1 MKQLKAALIG
11 FGGMG
16 HCHAAQYSGQKD
28 IQLVAICD
36 ISQDALNK
44 PIGTSEGDCA
54 VYASAFKCTSFEE
67 LLEKCPDF
75 DYLDI
80 CLPTY
85 LHKEYAIRAM
95 RAGYHVLCEKPMAL
109 STADCNDMIA
119 VSYETG
125 KFLMIAQCLRFCAQY
140 IYIKELI
147 DSQRYGKLLSISMQ
161 RNNGLPK
168 GWFQDE
174 KLSGGALM
182 DLHLHDIDF
191 LQFAL
196 GMPKSVY
203 SIGVT
208 AGSGGIDDCTTIY
221 YYPNDLKTVASGGW
235 AHTKFS
241 SAATAI
247 FEKSNFELIGNEL
260 SRCYRNEPTE
270 TIEFPAD
277 TPNMYF
283 REIEYFGEC
292 IIKGERP
299 SISSIESTRDSIT
312 LIEKELE
319 SIKTGRKLDL

>member
-1 MKQLKAALIG
+1 MKKIKAALIG

-16 HCHAAQYSGQKD
+16 HCHSAQYSGQKD
-28 IQLVAICD
+28 IELVALCD

-44 PIGTSEGDCA
+44 PIGESEADKA
-54 VYASAFKCTSFEE
+54 VYDAAVKCSSFEE

-109 STADCNDMIA
+109 STPDCDEMIA
-119 VSYETG
+119 ISYETG
-125 KFLMIAQCLRFCAQY
+125 KFLMIAQCLRFSAQY
-140 IYIKELI
+140 LYIKDLI

-161 RNNGLPK
+161 RNNCLPN
-168 GWFQDE
+168 GWFRDE

-196 GMPKSVY
+196 GMPEAVY

-208 AGSGGIDDCTTIY
+208 AGSGGIDDCTSIY
-221 YYPNDLKTVASGGW
+221 YYPNGLKTVASGGW

-241 SAATAI
+241 SSATAV
-247 FEKSNFELIGNEL
+247 FEKSNFELVGNDL
-260 SRCYRNEPTE
+260 ARCYKNDPTE

-299 SISSIESTRDSIT
+299 TVATMESTRNSIT

-319 SIKTGRKLDL
+319 SIRLGKKVSL